1 MKVTLEK
8 VFKNVKETKFGPKLS
23 VGLKIRESKV
33 TDIEG
38 KEVIIGDRYLNA
50 WFKPDFVFNHDVGDT
65 IEILVKQRGE
75 WLDFTLPKPGENAG
89 ALAELAARVAALEA
103 HCGIT
108 RTEPEPEPASDPDD
122 F

>member
-38 KEVIIGDRYLNA
+38 KEVIVGDRYLNA
-50 WFKPDFVFNHDVGDT
+50 WFKPDFNFAHDVGDS
-65 IEILVKQRGE
+65 IDILIKQRGE
-75 WLDFTLPKPGENAG
+75 WLDFSIPKPGENTG
-89 ALAELAARVAALEA
+89 ALADLAARVARLEA
-103 HCGIT
+103 HCGLT
-108 RTEPEPEPASDPDD
+108 TTEPEPPSDPDD